1 MHASEERDTGPQWVD
16 AMDTAEIPHILQ
28 ATVDVALVLD
38 DRGTVVD
45 QLEGQA
51 PVAGSEGWTGR
62 PLQETVTSATRA
74 KLKRLLDEANEAGV
88 SRFRQVNHTTPAG
101 DDVPVGYTFVRF
113 GSPGRLLA
121 IGRNLSAL
129 ADVQRQ
135 LVEAQQSMES
145 EYWYVRQAEARYRL
159 LFQQASEP
167 VFVVDADSMEVT
179 DANNA
184 AAALLGTEAARL
196 VGRAFPPRGFL
207 PGPGFDQD
215 SRDGFVATLGRVASG
230 ALDRATVTAR
240 IDDRPDEWSV
250 EVSAV
255 RFDGHRTLLV
265 KLDGDQAAAHLG
277 PKGID
282 VMTLLHDSPDGF
294 VVTDPDGDILYANQA
309 FVNMAQVA
317 NQGALVGRS
326 LANWLGRPGADLT
339 VLLTNLRSRGQIRL
353 FPTEVQGEHGN
364 ASPVE
369 VSGVAALES
378 DDPCFGVT
386 LRDVGRRLPGTGEG
400 GFRDLTRA
408 VQGLSD
414 RVGEV
419 SLKQLVDDTVGL
431 VELHFIDAALELTG
445 DNRTAA
451 AELLG
456 LSRQSLY
463 TKLKRYNLDN
473 GDHN

>member
-1 MHASEERDTGPQWVD
+1 MDASE
-16 AMDTAEIPHILQ
+16 IPNILQ

-38 DRGTVVD
+38 EKGNVVD
-45 QLEGQA
+45 QLEGKD
-51 PVAGSEGWTGR
+51 PVAGSEAWTGR
-62 PLQETVTSATRA
+62 SMRDTVTSATQS
-74 KLKRLLDEANEAGV
+74 KFERLLDEANRSGV
-88 SRFRQVNHTTPAG
+88 SRFRQVNHPTPGG

-129 ADVQRQ
+129 ARVQRQ

-167 VFVVDADSMEVT
+167 VFVVDADSLEVT

-184 AAALLGTEAARL
+184 AAKLLGTEAARL
-196 VGRAFPPRGFL
+196 VGRGFPPRGFR
-207 PGPGFDQD
+207 PGPNFDDQA
-215 SRDGFVATLGRVASG
+215 RDDFVDTLTRVASG
-230 ALDRATVTAR
+230 ALERASITAR
-240 IDDRPDEWSV
+240 IDDRPGDWRV

-265 KLDGDQAAAHLG
+265 KLDGDQASDRLG
-277 PKGID
+277 PQGVD
-282 VMTLLHDSPDGF
+282 VMRLLHDSPDGF

-326 LANWLGRPGADLT
+326 LATWLGRPGADLT

-353 FPTEVQGEHGN
+353 FPTEVQGEQGLDTR
-364 ASPVE
+364 VE

-378 DDPCFGVT
+378 EDPCLGIT
-386 LRDVGRRLPGTGEG
+386 LRDVGRRLPGSGEN

-408 VQGLSD
+408 VQALSG